1 MSDRERAVRA
11 RMEQVVAG
19 LQALRAELEA
29 IRSSLPP
36 SEREDVMYAGEEE
49 WDFPTEARSV
59 IECVLA
65 DWLGPAIR
73 DLRDVAA
80 FGLPDHGPVTAG
92 TTPGPRSVVP

>member
-11 RMEQVVAG
+11 QMEQVVAG
-19 LQALRAELEA
+19 LQAFSTELAA
-29 IRSSLPP
+29 IRSNLPP

-49 WDFPTEARSV
+49 WDFSTEARSV

-73 DLRDVAA
+73 DLQDAA
-80 FGLPDHGPVTAG
+80 VYGLAG
-92 TTPGPRSVVP
+92 GHASD

>member
-11 RMEQVVAG
+11 RMEQVVVG
-19 LQALRAELEA
+19 LQAFSTELVA

-59 IECVLA
+59 IECVLT

-73 DLRDVAA
+73 DLQDAAVYGLSEVHARD
-80 FGLPDHGPVTAG
+80 
-92 TTPGPRSVVP
+92 